1 MFSIDPLC
9 FFFFFNA
16 CCCMLCSL
24 SVLSLF
30 SLCSLSVLSLFSLSL
45 SLLCCFS
52 DTLRRAA
59 DWEEQRDRET
69 QCVFYY
75 NTTTSESSWS
85 KPDVLRENEL
95 KERGWQM
102 VQEQTEEQ
110 WGRLLKQS
118 KLVRLFERD
127 EASTGMAYLW

>member
-1 MFSIDPLC
+1 M
-9 FFFFFNA
+9 
-16 CCCMLCSL
+16 
-24 SVLSLF
+24 
-30 SLCSLSVLSLFSLSL
+30 
-45 SLLCCFS
+45 
-52 DTLRRAA
+52 
-59 DWEEQRDRET
+59 ET